1 MNNGKKFDICL
12 MNPPYNRG
20 LHLKFLEKVIEC
32 TDTVI
37 SIQPVGWLEDIGCQ
51 LNEKSKYYKYE
62 NSISKHIY
70 NLDKIEGNDA
80 TRIFGGEGNVS
91 FSEKLAIYHCN
102 KNGGYEYSLL
112 NDVFPYKLYKKAE
125 LPFEIGE
132 YKDHKN
138 DNIVPISNING
149 CVKRGY
155 PSLVITTKYG
165 AFNKGKNENNKT
177 FEQLKHE
184 NPKFTFGNIDTTRV
198 IIFDTYNEAQNFYDM
213 CQTMFWKVICYKSTS
228 GHQIPIKVLPWPNNY
243 KEKWTDE
250 KLIKYFNL
258 SDKDIKEYKKIEK
271 EITYILNSFK
281 K

>member
-1 MNNGKKFDICL
+1 MPFD
-12 MNPPYNRG
+12 
-20 LHLKFLEKVIEC
+20 
-32 TDTVI
+32 
-37 SIQPVGWLEDIGCQ
+37 
-51 LNEKSKYYKYE
+51 
-62 NSISKHIY
+62 
-70 NLDKIEGNDA
+70 
-80 TRIFGGEGNVS
+80 
-91 FSEKLAIYHCN
+91 
-102 KNGGYEYSLL
+102 
-112 NDVFPYKLYKKAE
+112 
-125 LPFEIGE
+125 IGE

-155 PSLVITTKYG
+155 PSLGITTKYG

-228 GHQIPIKVLPWPNNY
+228 GNQIPIKILPWPNNY

-271 EITYILNSFK
+271 EITDILNSFK